1 MDDIR
6 IRRKREIDRKAQNT
20 LRQRR
25 RAHVESLELQ
35 VLVTRCTATLN
46 EERLLREIHVLT
58 GRNRDL
64 LRRLQ
69 DVAHTEEDSL
79 SRSVS
84 GMNNLTL
91 RKGSL
96 PWRPLY

>member
-1 MDDIR
+1 MDDTR

-20 LRQRR
+20 LRQRQ
-25 RAHVESLELQ
+25 RAHAENLELQ
-35 VLVTRCTATLN
+35 VLVARCTATLN

-69 DVAHTEEDSL
+69 EVAHVEQDSL
-79 SRSVS
+79 SQSVS
-84 GMNNLTL
+84 GMNNFTS
-91 RKGSL
+91 RKLFL
-96 PWRPLY
+96 PLHPLH